1 MPRLKL
7 TDTER
12 LILANQYEI
21 LAALKNDDSYG
32 RIAEELRDGQ
42 EWLYQQHFDYF
53 SPNMQEEDAEFVV
66 TIVGIYSDLRDSYE
80 RLADKSGIEPHQV
93 EFPGFDGNNEG
104 ELLSFARAL
113 RKSNRFI
120 DTLPEH
126 GKNSHMPTRDIYSRM
141 ISKWEELGK
150 PHFPLSKEQISA
162 LLAAR
167 LNFGVSTT
175 ETQLYSSPCLLKRHS
190 ISQALFSAWFVVSLG
205 FACCRHAGF

>member
-1 MPRLKL
+1 MPTEGKVMPRLKL

-32 RIAEELRDGQ
+32 RIAGELRDGQ

-104 ELLSFARAL
+104 ELPSFARAL

-126 GKNSHMPTRDIYSRM
+126 GKDSHMPTRDIYSRM

-167 LNFGVSTT
+167 AHPSN
-175 ETQLYSSPCLLKRHS
+175 R
-190 ISQALFSAWFVVSLG
+190 
-205 FACCRHAGF
+205 

>member
-21 LAALKNDDSYG
+21 LASLKDDDSYT
-32 RIAEELRDGQ
+32 RIAEELRDGH

-53 SPNMQEEDAEFVV
+53 SPNMHAEDAEFVV
-66 TIVGIYSDLRDSYE
+66 TILGIYSDLRDSYE
-80 RLADKSGIEPHQV
+80 QLADKSGIEPHQV

-113 RKSNRFI
+113 RKRERFI

-126 GKNSHMPTRDIYSRM
+126 GKNSHMPTRDIYGRM
-141 ISKWEELGK
+141 IAKWKELGE
-150 PHFPLSKEQISA
+150 PHFPLSKEQIAA

-167 LNFGVSTT
+167 THPSN
-175 ETQLYSSPCLLKRHS
+175 R
-190 ISQALFSAWFVVSLG
+190 
-205 FACCRHAGF
+205 